1 MENQFP
7 DKNPF
12 HFSHKDKIDELD
24 VLAFDQKIKK
34 IHKKKFK
41 ENYKNIELIQSV
53 YDAPT
58 NDTGVFHVVKD
69 GEVGRKLTNFVPI
82 VAESSQTSQDESS
95 CGCKKTNEEPESYFE
110 KKKERIKQTVQNMK
124 EQIYSML
131 SGKINGVEKTPTK
144 IIEGYSHNFKTSN
157 AANNISIDVNNKDP
171 FYWLFEFPYEMF
183 QYVPLLIDAIIYD
196 AALGFANV
204 FTLENDA
211 SSENIEKDAQVIH
224 DIIAL
229 TLSFPLC
236 IFITYNWF
244 FLFAYKTTYNC
255 QNTDPPVTTCRPA
268 NDSVRMKLNFDSVE
282 NDNTRKFLNLMFD
295 FSVKPLEVFDELV
308 FGDSKIPML
317 CMIPY
322 RILVKFILLGFSV
335 IVVTWFSL
343 LNSVDS
349 IITGSSFMIMGFA
362 ILVIVWWCVK
372 CAPGHIIK
380 ITELFQGKAMII
392 TAMIILFGT
401 IRLIIA
407 IFSISTSSILITFY
421 FWIHSLFGIA
431 MYGENGFGGIQDE
444 IEKMDA
450 YMDEEI
456 LWLQDKDTSCFKP
469 ELWRKVLRTIVFF
482 IYDNFYA
489 FWFLI
494 FMSGNLMNA
503 FHLQSQTLGL
513 VIKSIIGVQLFM
525 LGVVMFIHSG
535 KANSRMVRVDGK
547 PATTVS

>member
-1 MENQFP
+1 M
-7 DKNPF
+7 
-12 HFSHKDKIDELD
+12 
-24 VLAFDQKIKK
+24 
-34 IHKKKFK
+34 
-41 ENYKNIELIQSV
+41 
-53 YDAPT
+53 
-58 NDTGVFHVVKD
+58 
-69 GEVGRKLTNFVPI
+69 
-82 VAESSQTSQDESS
+82 
-95 CGCKKTNEEPESYFE
+95 
-110 KKKERIKQTVQNMK
+110 
-124 EQIYSML
+124 
-131 SGKINGVEKTPTK
+131 
-144 IIEGYSHNFKTSN
+144 
-157 AANNISIDVNNKDP
+157 
-171 FYWLFEFPYEMF
+171 
-183 QYVPLLIDAIIYD
+183 
-196 AALGFANV
+196 
-204 FTLENDA
+204 
-211 SSENIEKDAQVIH
+211 
-224 DIIAL
+224 
-229 TLSFPLC
+229 
-236 IFITYNWF
+236 
-244 FLFAYKTTYNC
+244 
-255 QNTDPPVTTCRPA
+255 CRPA

-322 RILVKFILLGFSV
+322 RILIKFILLGFSV

-349 IITGSSFMIMGFA
+349 IIKGSSFMVMGFA
-362 ILVIVWWCVK
+362 ILVIGWWFLK

-392 TAMIILFGT
+392 AAMIILFGT

-407 IFSISTSSILITFY
+407 IFSISTSSILISFY

-503 FHLQSQTLGL
+503 FNLQSQTLGL